1 MLRKSH
7 RPPPPPPHHH
17 LHHLLRLLCLASR
30 PALCLD
36 SLDQKLERSEQAGT
50 LEATLDR
57 IAATSAE
64 FELVFRGGCQMSLVV
79 LVAER
84 PAAPVVPS
92 LQAAVQMVHH
102 PHQPLSR
109 NLRLGPHPTRS
120 SPAAQ
125 ESGSFSAYLPL
136 SSRP

>member
-84 PAAPVVPS
+84 PAAPS
-92 LQAAVQMVHH
+92 LQAAVQVVHH
-102 PHQPLSR
+102 PHQRLSR
-109 NLRLGPHPTRS
+109 NLRLGHHPTRS
-120 SPAAQ
+120 SPAARV
-125 ESGSFSAYLPL
+125 SRSFS
-136 SSRP
+136 